1 MWVRHASRA
10 RARTQTIA
18 TSGAA
23 RSADPGRHWNRAA
36 RLAPVRGDERGG
48 DIADAR
54 RVRLGRSDCRRP
66 QLWDR
71 LLIPD
76 RVRRP
81 PREGF
86 SWIDRRFLN
95 EYAAR
100 LTGDAVF
107 LYLFL
112 AAVSDQHGLS
122 FYRDATIAVRL
133 RMREPAVV
141 AARDELLTHGLI
153 AYESP
158 LTQLLA
164 LPAPRLER
172 RGQHAL
178 RTLFESLP
186 PSGGAS

>member
-1 MWVRHASRA
+1 M
-10 RARTQTIA
+10 I
-18 TSGAA
+18 
-23 RSADPGRHWNRAA
+23 
-36 RLAPVRGDERGG
+36 EK
-48 DIADAR
+48 
-54 RVRLGRSDCRRP
+54 
-66 QLWDR
+66 R
-71 LLIPD
+71 LLVPD

-86 SWIDRRFLN
+86 SWVDRRFLH

-112 AAVSDQHGLS
+112 AAVSDQDGLS

-141 AARDELLTHGLI
+141 AARDELLTHGLLV
-153 AYESP
+153 YESP
-158 LTQLLA
+158 LTQVLA
-164 LPAPRLER
+164 LPSPRVER
-172 RGQHAL
+172 RGAHAV

-186 PSGGAS
+186 PSGGTS